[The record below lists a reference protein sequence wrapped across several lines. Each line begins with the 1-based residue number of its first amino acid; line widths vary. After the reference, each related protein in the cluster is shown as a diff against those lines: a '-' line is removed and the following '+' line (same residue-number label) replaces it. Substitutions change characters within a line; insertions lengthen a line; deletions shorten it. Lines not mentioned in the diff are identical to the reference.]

1 MPGIAHFYHVY
12 AVGGWRDV
20 VAEHLDAV
28 VGSGLP
34 IAAINLG
41 VVGTPE
47 AQEQAC
53 ALVRSR
59 IPVRVV
65 ARAEQGA
72 EEITLA
78 ALWRESPP
86 IVLYAHTKGVHVA
99 TAFNAAWR
107 RKMTRSLVS
116 GWRDCLP
123 LLDGHDLVGCHW
135 LSPSSLAA
143 YGNGPSTPCFGGNFW
158 WATRDWL
165 ATLGPPR
172 QDGTRF
178 DAETWIGGGRN
189 PETPPRVADLNP
201 GWPAMEL
208 FG

>member
-1 MPGIAHFYHVY
+1 MLLWVYGMPDIAHFYHVY

-59 IPVRVV
+59 IPVSVV

-86 IVLYAHTKGVHVA
+86 IGLYAHTKGVHVA
-99 TAFNAAWR
+99 TAFNAVPAVFVTPLNATTNVTGT
-107 RKMTRSLVS
+107 MIGYCATNIVGVIPGLTTTSNFVYAAGNTNTYSLQYI
-116 GWRDCLP
+116 
-123 LLDGHDLVGCHW
+123 
-135 LSPSSLAA
+135 A
-143 YGNGPSTPCFGGNFW
+143 
-158 WATRDWL
+158 
-165 ATLGPPR
+165 
-172 QDGTRF
+172 
-178 DAETWIGGGRN
+178 IGQ
-189 PETPPRVADLNP
+189 P
-201 GWPAMEL
+201 
-208 FG
+208 

>member
-1 MPGIAHFYHVY
+1 
-12 AVGGWRDV
+12 V
-20 VAEHLDAV
+20 VTEHLDAV
-28 VGSGLP
+28 AGGGLP
-34 IAAINLG
+34 IEGINLG
-41 VVGTPE
+41 VVGDPVE
-47 AQEQAC
+47 RAHVHE
-53 ALVRSR
+53 LFSKR
-59 IPVRVV
+59 IPTTLV
-65 ARAEQGA
+65 AQADQGA
-72 EEITLA
+72 EEVTLTA
-78 ALWRESPP
+78 IWQRYTKQRGDGA
-86 IVLYAHTKGVHVA
+86 VLYAHTKGVHVA

-107 RKMTRSLVS
+107 RKMTQSLVS

-135 LSPSSLAA
+135 LSSSSLAA

-178 DAETWIGGGRN
+178 DAETWIGGGSN